1 MCVCVKERERERERG
16 RERAKNPLVVISTR
30 VIIVVIDK
38 IKGSAEKLDQH
49 I

>member
-1 MCVCVKERERERERG
+1 MCVKEIERKRERERE